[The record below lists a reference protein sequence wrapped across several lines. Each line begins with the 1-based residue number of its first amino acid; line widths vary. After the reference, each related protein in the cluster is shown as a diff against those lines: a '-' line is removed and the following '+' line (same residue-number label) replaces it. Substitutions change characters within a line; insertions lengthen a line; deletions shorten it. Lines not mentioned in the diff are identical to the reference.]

1 MLEQDIKFL
10 EDTFKKYYFDHI
22 NQISLPERTTER
34 EFGYQKFNLGMI
46 RHLSVK
52 TNEELRLML
61 ITNVPSDVYCSNAYY
76 SFPNLPINE
85 KDWKEADL
93 IFDIDAKDLNLH
105 CRSKHCCIKCQDCS
119 NVSKTQSSCPNC
131 SSTKIDE
138 KSLTCMKCIAA
149 AKNEVKKLIKIL
161 IEDFDIPK
169 SNIQVYFSGNEGFH
183 VYVLK
188 SQFQKLGSRERSE
201 LVDYLMFRGIIPET
215 FGMKKLHTQRNSFPV
230 IDEGGWRG
238 RVAKEIYG
246 SKSNRSKT
254 ITEIINTQN
263 GYSMFQQRLESI
275 KDTVGVKIDPSVT
288 QDIHRIFRFPGSLN
302 SKSGLAKILCTDLE
316 KFNPYVDACLI
327 DDEKVDVLANC
338 PIEFTLKNKKFG
350 PYDKEKTSIPKYAAI
365 YLICKGFANST

>member
-22 NQISLPERTTER
+22 NQISLPERTSER
-34 EFGYQKFNLGMI
+34 EYGYQKFNSGMI

-119 NVSKTQSSCPNC
+119 NVSKTQSSCPSC

-138 KSLTCMKCIAA
+138 KSFTCMKCISAA
-149 AKNEVKKLIKIL
+149 RNEVKKLTNIL
-161 IEDFDIPK
+161 AEDFDIPK

-183 VYVLK
+183 VYVLN

-201 LVDYLMFRGIIPET
+201 LVDYLMFRGVIPET
-215 FGMKKLHTQRNSFPV
+215 FGMKKLHPQRTSFPV

-254 ITEIINTQN
+254 ITEIINNQN
-263 GYSMFQQRLESI
+263 GYSMFQQRLEGL
-275 KDTVGVKIDPSVT
+275 KDTVLCACSIYF
-288 QDIHRIFRFPGSLN
+288 QRQQ
-302 SKSGLAKILCTDLE
+302 KSELMR
-316 KFNPYVDACLI
+316 
-327 DDEKVDVLANC
+327 
-338 PIEFTLKNKKFG
+338 
-350 PYDKEKTSIPKYAAI
+350 I
-365 YLICKGFANST
+365 YLQYSIVIIKTKRHH